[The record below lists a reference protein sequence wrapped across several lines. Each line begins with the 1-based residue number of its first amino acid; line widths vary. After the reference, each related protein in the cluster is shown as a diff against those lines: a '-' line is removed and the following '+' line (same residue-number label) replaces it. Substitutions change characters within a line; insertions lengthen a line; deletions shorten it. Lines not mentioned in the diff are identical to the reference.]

1 MKLTNVPF
9 NINAGVK
16 VRLTEDARLH
26 LDNDLARYGAKV
38 VLDEEGYF
46 NGPLRWMVNT
56 LTPLI
61 LKDFYSIREIVFEE
75 MDIKIPNEIIK
86 EDIDSIRNSFDGN
99 FKRFNDIT
107 CKYMVN
113 IETFELLAKVCTYY
127 GYTINDLKEKLIKKE
142 DMRKFEIVF
151 EELSNKKR

>member
-1 MKLTNVPF
+1 MKIKNLPF
-9 NINAGVK
+9 DLNAAVK
-16 VRLTEDARLH
+16 VRLTEEARLY

-46 NGPLRWMVNT
+46 DGPLRWMVNT

-61 LKDFYSIREIVFEE
+61 FEDFYSIREIVFEE

-86 EDIDSIRNSFDGN
+86 EEIDNIRNSFDDN

-107 CKYMVN
+107 FKYMVN
-113 IETFELLAKVCTYY
+113 IETFEFLAKVCTYY
-127 GYTINDLKEKLIKKE
+127 GYTVNDLKEKLIKKKITT
-142 DMRKFEIVF
+142 RY
-151 EELSNKKR
+151 SNKC